1 MTNRLHLLLFSLC
14 ALCVSTVAPAFDIIG
29 SGRTVLCVD
38 STEDAAV
45 QSAVAMLQEDFE
57 DVSDKTLDVSRCLTT
72 TSKDETSCSG
82 VNTII
87 AGTVGNGSFDRW
99 TADNRIPTDG
109 LKGEWE
115 TFRVS
120 VETVKGRKVMVVA
133 GSDKRGT
140 AYGLLELS
148 RLMGVSPW
156 KWWAD
161 VVPERKSS
169 VTVSDSYCN
178 RQAPSVQFRGIFL
191 NDEENFVKWSRQT
204 FEKDTPDK
212 GAVGPKTYEKVFR
225 LLLRLRANC
234 VWPAM
239 HKCSTP
245 FFTMPGNR
253 EMAQRYGIVMG
264 TSHCEPMMRA
274 ALEWD
279 EKKQGAL
286 NYVTNRDKILD
297 YWESR
302 VREVADGDNIYTIGM
317 RGVHDLPLQ
326 GASTTEGKIKIV
338 EQAFNDQREL
348 LRKYVDKDV
357 AQVAQVFVPYKEV
370 LGLYNNGLRV
380 PDDVTLMWCNDNF
393 GYLTHLSDSAE
404 QKRSGGSG
412 VYYHISYWGRP
423 NGYLTLCTQSPALIY
438 NQMRRAYDANAR
450 KIWIVNVGDLKPGE
464 FDTEFFLNLAWDI
477 NSVSPTGI
485 PDIMARWYAGIFGEK
500 AGTEAAKVMEEY
512 YRLAFERKPEHMGWN
527 RVEEPGYAKGI
538 MPVRDC
544 EFNPFENGDEVLQRM
559 RAYDSIEAE
568 ARRIQT
574 SIVPR
579 LRDAFSELVLTPVAM
594 ARGMNNKW
602 LAAKKNHLLAKHNLP
617 AANDYGRLS
626 AQYTR
631 EVQAA
636 CAAYNKL
643 QGGKWDKILA
653 LNKWQRE
660 NALPRKDTVAVAAN
674 DRNTVFWCEHD
685 TVPMAMGRKRKA
697 NIIGRKTFIQ
707 LFTMDGSAPQVD
719 ILKHPKWLRASV
731 EKTCSDCEARLDLTA
746 ETAAE
751 GKSGKIV
758 LKVNGIRYVISV
770 TACAEDF
777 YPIDLSR
784 TSDGKEVAHVN
795 GLGWSSAAKP
805 METGREYTFS
815 VTTARQGTALLR
827 TGMLPTQPLSGGELR
842 YSVSIDGQPWQ
853 TMSIRTDA
861 VERDEAWK
869 VNVLRNQSITSTTWN
884 IASPGAHSI
893 AIKALDDGIVLDQMQ
908 LDFNPSRQFYSLP

>member
-1 MTNRLHLLLFSLC
+1 MTNKILLLLLALC
-14 ALCVSTVAPAFDIIG
+14 ASTAAMAFDIIG
-29 SGRTVLCVD
+29 EGKTVLCVD
-38 STEDAAV
+38 STEDVAV
-45 QSAVAMLQEDFE
+45 QSAVAMLREDFE
-57 DVSDKTLDVSRCLTT
+57 DVSGKTLDVKHGFPVAFKGGTDR
-72 TSKDETSCSG
+72 SG
-82 VNTII
+82 INTIV
-87 AGTVGNGSFDRW
+87 AGTVGNKGFDRW
-99 TADNRIPTDG
+99 MANNHISTDG
-109 LKGEWE
+109 LKGKWE
-115 TFRVS
+115 TFSVS
-120 VETVKGRKVMVVA
+120 VETVRGGKVMVIA

-140 AYGLLELS
+140 AYGMLELS

-161 VVPERKSS
+161 VVPERKTS
-169 VTVSDSYCN
+169 VTVSDNYRN
-178 RQAPSVQFRGIFL
+178 RQSPSVQFRGIFL
-191 NDEENFVKWSRQT
+191 NDEENFAQWSKQT
-204 FEKDTPDK
+204 FEKDTPGK
-212 GAVGPKTYEKVFR
+212 SAVGPKTYEKVFR

-234 VWPAM
+234 IWPAM

-279 EKKQGAL
+279 EKKRGAL

-302 VREVADGDNIYTIGM
+302 VRDVADGDNIYTIGM
-317 RGVHDLPLQ
+317 RGVHDLPMQ

-338 EQAFNDQREL
+338 EQAFSDQREL
-348 LRKYVDKDV
+348 LRKYVNNDV
-357 AQVAQVFVPYKEV
+357 TKVPQVFVPYKEV

-393 GYLTHLSDSAE
+393 GYLTRHSDSTE

-438 NQMRRAYDANAR
+438 DQMRRAYDANAR

-464 FDTEFFLNLAWDI
+464 FDTEFFLNLAWNI
-477 NSVSPTGI
+477 NSVSPTNI
-485 PDIMARWYAGIFGEK
+485 PDIMAQWYADIFGEK
-500 AGTEAAKVMEEY
+500 AGRETARLMGEY

-527 RVEEPGYAKGI
+527 RVEESGYTKGI

-544 EFNPFENGDEVLQRM
+544 EYNPQENGDEVLRRM
-559 RAYDSIEAE
+559 RAYDTIEAE

-574 SIVPR
+574 TIAPQ

-602 LAAKKNHLLAKHNLP
+602 LAAKKNHLFARHNLP

-631 EVQAA
+631 EAQTV

-643 QGGKWDKILA
+643 QGGKWNKILA
-653 LNKWQRE
+653 LSKWNRE
-660 NALPRKDTVAVAAN
+660 NDMPRKDTVKVSTDN
-674 DRNTVFWCEHD
+674 RNTVFWCEHD
-685 TVPMAMGRKRKA
+685 TVPMGMKRKLSA
-697 NIIGRKTFIQ
+697 NIVGGKTFIQ
-707 LFTMDGSAPQVD
+707 LFTMDGSAPQVN
-719 ILKHPKWLRASV
+719 ILKLPKWLHASV
-731 EKTCSDCEARLDLTA
+731 EKGYSDCEARLNLTA

-751 GKSGKIV
+751 GKSGKVV
-758 LKVNGIRYVISV
+758 LKVNGIRYVINV

-777 YPIDLSR
+777 YPVCLIR
-784 TSDGKEVAHVN
+784 TSDGKEVAHVS
-795 GLGWSSAAKP
+795 GLGVSATAKP
-805 METGREYTFS
+805 LEPGCEYTFS
-815 VTTARQGTALLR
+815 IATTRQGQALLR
-827 TGMLPTQPLSGGELR
+827 VGMLPTQPLAGGDLR

-853 TMSIRTDA
+853 TVSIRTDA

-869 VNVLRNQSITSTTWN
+869 VNVMRNQSVTSTVWN
-884 IASPGAHSI
+884 IGHTGVHTI

-908 LDFNPSRQFYSLP
+908 LDFNPNRQFYGLP